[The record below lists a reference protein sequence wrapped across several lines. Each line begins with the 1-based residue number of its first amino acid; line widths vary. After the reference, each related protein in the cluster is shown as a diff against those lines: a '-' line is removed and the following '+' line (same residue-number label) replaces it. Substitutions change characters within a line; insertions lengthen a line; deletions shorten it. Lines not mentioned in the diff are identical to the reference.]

1 MAKWQTPAQMR
12 SISKLMLVAALTLPV
27 LAACDK
33 KEEGKKSDEKKSDEK
48 KADEGKAEAKKTDD
62 VVGANAVAEDPE
74 AGCIHGEDK
83 KPEGEGCEH
92 GGDMPARDAAG
103 HFGSAFALS
112 ESKPLASVLA
122 SGVGADPVRVTGT
135 VEAVCQ
141 AKGCWM
147 VIKDGDAQA
156 RVLVKDHAFAIPMD
170 GKGKAATVE
179 GTITTKELTQA
190 NVDHLKKDGDTTI
203 GDTPKTEYFL
213 EATAVELTNS

>member
-1 MAKWQTPAQMR
+1 MPKWQTPPQMR
-12 SISKLMLVAALTLPV
+12 SISKLMLVAALTLPG

-33 KEEGKKSDEKKSDEK
+33 KDEGKKAEEKKSEEK
-48 KADEGKAEAKKTDD
+48 KADDAKAEAKKTDD

-92 GGDMPARDAAG
+92 GGDMPARDASG
-103 HFGSAFALS
+103 HFGSAFALA
-112 ESKPLASVLA
+112 ESKPLSAVLA

-170 GKGKAATVE
+170 GKGKAAIVE

-203 GDTPKTEYFL
+203 GDKPKTEYFL
-213 EATAVELTNS
+213 EATAVELANS

>member
-1 MAKWQTPAQMR
+1 MR
-12 SISKLMLVAALTLPV
+12 SISKLMLVAALTLP

-33 KEEGKKSDEKKSDEK
+33 KEEGKKSEEKKDAEK

-62 VVGANAVAEDPE
+62 VVGANAVEGVEDPE
-74 AGCIHGEDK
+74 AGCIHGEEK
-83 KPEGEGCEH
+83 KAEGEGCDH
-92 GGDMPARDAAG
+92 GSDMPARDAAG
-103 HFGSAFALS
+103 HFGSAFALT
-112 ESKPLASVLA
+112 ESKPLATVLA
-122 SGVGADPVRVTGT
+122 SGVGTDAVKVTGT

-170 GKGKAATVE
+170 GKGKAAVVE

-203 GDTPKTEYFL
+203 GDKPTTEYFL